1 MARFED
7 VVGPHLNAGYDL
19 ARWLLRDGVEAED
32 ALQEAS
38 MRALRAYEGVTNV
51 RGWLLTI
58 VRNVCFSRLKAR
70 EAPPDDASVVHLQ
83 RHPDPESALLN
94 VATGRSINEAV
105 ASLPPE
111 FREVFVLRELEGL
124 SYKEI
129 ADVAQVPIGTVM
141 SRLSRAREALQRAL
155 APSGKEQTP

>member
-7 VVGPHLNAGYDL
+7 VVGPHLNAAYDL
-19 ARWLLRDGVEAED
+19 ARWLMRDGVEAED
-32 ALQEAS
+32 ALQEAA

-58 VRNVCFSRLKAR
+58 VRNVCFTRLKGR

-83 RHPDPESALLN
+83 RHADPEAALLN

-155 APSGKEQTP
+155 APAVEEKTP